1 MKVLTRLIALLIIL
15 TFPFLNSHAQAPLAL
30 SMSEA
35 IERALRYNL
44 GVASSTQEER
54 VRGAERAKALYD
66 MYPKVAAQLAA
77 VQQQINLA
85 AFGFSGFPG
94 VSSVVGPFSLVDARA
109 RMTQSVFDRKLV
121 HDLREA
127 RENEHAATF
136 ATENTREI
144 VVLTVANFY
153 LQALSAASRI
163 SAVEAQVA
171 RAQGLYNRALDL
183 KNSGLVAGIDVLR
196 AQVELQTQQ
205 QRLLAFRNDFAL
217 LKLNLVRAIG
227 APLTQEITLTDAMPV
242 DTPPS
247 PRLEEALQIAME
259 NRQDLRR
266 ADSLVRAAQHALDSA
281 RSESLPTLD
290 FDSDYGA
297 IGRSPG
303 QSHGTYSM
311 RGQINI
317 PIFNRNETRSDRLEA
332 EARLKQRVLEADD
345 LRAQVEMD
353 IRAAYLELNSAGEQ
367 VRVAQS
373 SLTLARQQLDQAQ
386 DRFEAGIAG
395 NLEVV
400 QAQETVA
407 LADENVISSLY
418 AFNVGKARLARAMGT
433 AQQTLK
439 AFFGGTR

>member
-1 MKVLTRLIALLIIL
+1 
-15 TFPFLNSHAQAPLAL
+15 
-30 SMSEA
+30 
-35 IERALRYNL
+35 
-44 GVASSTQEER
+44 
-54 VRGAERAKALYD
+54 
-66 MYPKVAAQLAA
+66 
-77 VQQQINLA
+77 
-85 AFGFSGFPG
+85 
-94 VSSVVGPFSLVDARA
+94 
-109 RMTQSVFDRKLV
+109 
-121 HDLREA
+121 
-127 RENEHAATF
+127 
-136 ATENTREI
+136 

-171 RAQGLYNRALDL
+171 RAQVLYNRAVDL

-196 AQVELQTQQ
+196 AQVELQSQQ

-227 APLTQEITLTDAMPV
+227 APLVQDITLTDAMPV
-242 DTPPS
+242 ETPPS
-247 PRLEEALQIAME
+247 PRVEEALQIAME

-266 ADSLVRAAQHALDSA
+266 ADSLVLAAQHAVDSA
-281 RSESLPTLD
+281 KSESLPTLD

-297 IGRSPG
+297 IGRTPG
-303 QSHGTYSM
+303 QSHGTYSV

-317 PIFNRNETRSDRLEA
+317 PIFNKNETQSDRLEA
-332 EARLKQRVLEADD
+332 EAHLKQRLLEAGD

-353 IRAAYLELNSAGEQ
+353 VRAAYLDLNSDAEQ

-373 SLTLARQQLDQAQ
+373 SLALARQQLDQAQ
-386 DRFEAGIAG
+386 DRFEAGVAG

-400 QAQETVA
+400 QAQETLA

-418 AFNVGKARLARAMGT
+418 LFNVAKARLARAMGT

-439 AFFGGTR
+439 SFFGGTR